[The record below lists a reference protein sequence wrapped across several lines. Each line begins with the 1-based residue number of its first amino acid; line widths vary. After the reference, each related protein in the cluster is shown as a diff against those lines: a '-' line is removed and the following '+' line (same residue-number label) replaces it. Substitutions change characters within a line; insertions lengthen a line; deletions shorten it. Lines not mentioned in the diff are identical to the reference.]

1 MGYWSCKI
9 INMISDQIQRSNAP
23 FLKKRLLRLII
34 MIQRRIFSDQYRNQ
48 IRRSQRH
55 SQLYHDDRLFSLL
68 NEYDEIKAELKTRS
82 FKIHDPDQKNI
93 SEWVNYCEQQGFDTS
108 HTSHNILNLM
118 NERLYHQ
125 YIKREG

>member
-1 MGYWSCKI
+1 MV
-9 INMISDQIQRSNAP
+9 
-23 FLKKRLLRLII
+23 
-34 MIQRRIFSDQYRNQ
+34 QRRVFSDQYRNQ

-82 FKIHDPDQKNI
+82 FKTHDPDQRVA

-125 YIKREG
+125 YIKRES